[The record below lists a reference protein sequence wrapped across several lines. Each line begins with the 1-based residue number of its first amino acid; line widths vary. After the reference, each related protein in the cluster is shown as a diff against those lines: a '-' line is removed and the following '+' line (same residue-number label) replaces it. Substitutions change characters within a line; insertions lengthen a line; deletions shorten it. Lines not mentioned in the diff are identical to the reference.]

1 MEGLAS
7 DAGRE
12 AGRDGDTSSPRP
24 GEVIEVRR
32 KLTEIPKTRQEA
44 VQAVKDW
51 RPQREGRDGAER
63 VGEAVVRNLAARNVV
78 VPRDILEKGWS
89 AEPRKAG
96 GWVVSFRFLSGGQ
109 LRTAEWVVDD
119 VRREVRAANEVA
131 TELEW
136 VDPGGVAEAVEGA
149 AQEGSQEEES
159 SRPT

>member
-1 MEGLAS
+1 MEGLPS
-7 DAGRE
+7 DAKRD
-12 AGRDGDTSSPRP
+12 AGQDSETSSPRA

-32 KLTEIPKTRQEA
+32 KLTEVPKNRQQA

-51 RPQREGRDGAER
+51 RPQREGRDGAEL
-63 VGEAVVRNLAARNVV
+63 VGEAVVRNLAGRNVV
-78 VPRDILEKGWS
+78 VPRAILEKGWS

-131 TELEW
+131 AELEW
-136 VDPGGVAEAVEGA
+136 VDPAGME
-149 AQEGSQEEES
+149 EGSTAEGQQGSQREE
-159 SRPT
+159 P